1 MQAPV
6 LSGPQYLREG
16 LKLVLSPSLRLFV
29 LLPLAVNLLLF
40 GGLIW
45 FAGHEFS
52 LWVDALMPSLPDWLS
67 FLSYILWPLFVAL
80 VVLMVFFTFTMLAN
94 VIAAPFN
101 GFLAEKVEVVVRGQD
116 TFPAFSWGELVAM
129 VPRTFGREMRKL
141 GYFLPRAIGLFILS
155 FIPVVNV
162 VAAPLWLV
170 FGVWM
175 MAIQYIDYPADNNK
189 MSWQD
194 MLAWL
199 RQKRW
204 QSLGFG
210 GITYL
215 ALMIPGV
222 NVLMM
227 PAAVAGATLFWVRER
242 SALAQCRQ
250 AAPRHVGA
258 GLPAMPACQ
267 DQLGWKTAPPHP
279 PPSSPLPDLHDHP
292 AGIGRQGQALFGLA
306 LAGVDDVHRRL
317 GQLLVLLH
325 HLGDFFGGA
334 AGTRSQLAHFV
345 GDHGKATA
353 LLAGAG
359 GLDGRVER
367 QQVGLAGDVADGLD
381 DRANHLGLLV
391 QRLDAVGGVLHRAF
405 QPAHHVH
412 GLGHHVGGLARAASV
427 SSEVL

>member
-16 LKLVLSPSLRLFV
+16 LKLILSPSLRLFV

-80 VVLMVFFTFTMLAN
+80 VLLMVFFTFTMLAN

-116 TFPAFSWGELVAM
+116 NFPAFSWGELVAM

-222 NVLMM
+222 NVVMM

-242 SALAQCRQ
+242 
-250 AAPRHVGA
+250 
-258 GLPAMPACQ
+258 
-267 DQLGWKTAPPHP
+267 D
-279 PPSSPLPDLHDHP
+279 
-292 AGIGRQGQALFGLA
+292 
-306 LAGVDDVHRRL
+306 
-317 GQLLVLLH
+317 
-325 HLGDFFGGA
+325 
-334 AGTRSQLAHFV
+334 
-345 GDHGKATA
+345 
-353 LLAGAG
+353 
-359 GLDGRVER
+359 
-367 QQVGLAGDVADGLD
+367 
-381 DRANHLGLLV
+381 
-391 QRLDAVGGVLHRAF
+391 
-405 QPAHHVH
+405 
-412 GLGHHVGGLARAASV
+412 
-427 SSEVL
+427 

>member
-1 MQAPV
+1 MQAPA

-16 LKLVLSPSLRLFV
+16 LKLVLSPNLRLFV
-29 LLPLAVNLLLF
+29 LLPLAINLLLF
-40 GGLIW
+40 GGLIY
-45 FAGHEFS
+45 FAGHQFS
-52 LWVDALMPSLPDWLS
+52 VWVDSLMPTLPDWLG
-67 FLSYILWPLFVAL
+67 FLTYILWPLFVAL
-80 VVLMVFFTFTMLAN
+80 VVLMVFFTFTLVAN

-116 TFPAFSWGELVAM
+116 PFPAFSWGELVAM
-129 VPRTFGREMRKL
+129 VPRTLGREMRKL

-215 ALMIPGV
+215 ALMIPLV
-222 NVLMM
+222 NVVMM

-242 SALAQCRQ
+242 
-250 AAPRHVGA
+250 
-258 GLPAMPACQ
+258 
-267 DQLGWKTAPPHP
+267 T
-279 PPSSPLPDLHDHP
+279 
-292 AGIGRQGQALFGLA
+292 
-306 LAGVDDVHRRL
+306 
-317 GQLLVLLH
+317 
-325 HLGDFFGGA
+325 
-334 AGTRSQLAHFV
+334 
-345 GDHGKATA
+345 
-353 LLAGAG
+353 
-359 GLDGRVER
+359 
-367 QQVGLAGDVADGLD
+367 
-381 DRANHLGLLV
+381 
-391 QRLDAVGGVLHRAF
+391 
-405 QPAHHVH
+405 
-412 GLGHHVGGLARAASV
+412 
-427 SSEVL
+427 